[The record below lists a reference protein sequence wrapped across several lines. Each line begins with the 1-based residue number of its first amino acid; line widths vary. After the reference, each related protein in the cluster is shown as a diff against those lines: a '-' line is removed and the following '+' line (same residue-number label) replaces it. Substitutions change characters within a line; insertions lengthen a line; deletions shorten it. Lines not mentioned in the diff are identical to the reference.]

1 MKYLPSTC
9 ACSKPF
15 NMDHSLTCPKG
26 GFVYQRHNELRD
38 TLANMVQ
45 EVCKDVKV
53 EPDLEP
59 ITGEQLNAG
68 AIRSDGAGSDISARG
83 FWVKGQRAFFDIRVF
98 NPYAQRYSTQ
108 SVKSS
113 YIINEK
119 EKKRQYNR
127 RILEVDRGSFIP
139 LIFSTTGGMGREC
152 NSFIDALATMLAEK
166 RYQPFS
172 NVINWI
178 RTKISFALTRSMILC
193 IVSNVIAAFF
203 SILSIFYSL
212 YLYIIGCLRQ

>member
-15 NMDHSLTCPKG
+15 NMDHALSCPKG

-68 AIRSDGAGSDISARG
+68 AICSDGARSDISARG

-98 NPYAQRYSTQ
+98 NPNAQRYSTQ

-127 RILEVDRGSFIP
+127 RILEVDRGSFTP

-152 NSFIDALATMLAEK
+152 SSFIHALATMLAEK
-166 RYQPFS
+166 RDQPFS

-193 IVSNVIAAFF
+193 IRGTGTLWRSPVI
-203 SILSIFYSL
+203 SESD
-212 YLYIIGCLRQ
+212 IG